1 MRRVGGVVGGALG
14 GWLVWC
20 TGRGVHRLPYEGC
33 GVGAGFGGLQG
44 CELGEGM
51 RIGWRW
57 AGGKGPLGEDKN
69 GQRVIF
75 F

>member
-20 TGRGVHRLPYEGC
+20 TGRGVHRLPFG
-33 GVGAGFGGLQG
+33 GAGWAQGFGDCRG
-44 CELGEGM
+44 ELGMGM

-57 AGGKGPLGEDKN
+57 AGDKGPLGEDKN

>member
-1 MRRVGGVVGGALG
+1 MRWVGGIVDGALG

-20 TGRGVHRLPYEGC
+20 TGRGVHRLPYGGC

-44 CELGEGM
+44 V
-51 RIGWRW
+51 RW
-57 AGGKGPLGEDKN
+57 AWACGLGGGGLGGKGPLGEDKN